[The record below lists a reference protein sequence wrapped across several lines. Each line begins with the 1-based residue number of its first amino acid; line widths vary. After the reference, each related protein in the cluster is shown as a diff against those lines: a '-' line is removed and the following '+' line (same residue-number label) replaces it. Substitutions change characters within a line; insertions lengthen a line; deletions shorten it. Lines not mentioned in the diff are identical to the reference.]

1 MDSAGL
7 PGFCDCMSP
16 NLVFLPLPSSDARG
30 IFKGEKHV
38 SPFLASF
45 SPLNRLFFRL
55 FLLATQKK
63 GATRNHRNMDLEDR
77 KRFLLHQLRHS
88 LTSDE
93 YSTVLELLNYC
104 LEQQYIT
111 AMGFS
116 YLRVLD
122 LYHMQESQ

>member
-1 MDSAGL
+1 M
-7 PGFCDCMSP
+7 
-16 NLVFLPLPSSDARG
+16 NNSDIISG
-30 IFKGEKHV
+30 IRIAFEKNIRV
-38 SPFLASF
+38 DPAY
-45 SPLNRLFFRL
+45 
-55 FLLATQKK
+55 
-63 GATRNHRNMDLEDR
+63 MDLEDR

-93 YSTVLELLNYC
+93 YSIVLELLNYC